1 MCQPLESLSTSGE
14 CVSLV
19 RGCLARVCSLFPP
32 CGSQITL
39 RLSDALRRETREAY
53 CKEATLLKHGGDGGL
68 RDVPFPNMAA
78 RPRGH
83 QHGGSAP
90 SQHGGNLARLPALL
104 PPPPLAV
111 GEARAARFLPEPA
124 PWWARGPETPAH
136 VWSRGDD
143 VRRSGATS
151 ARARAQSRAIE
162 TRRRSV
168 GQGRS
173 LMRSRKVR
181 GPQAGCAPPSLTL
194 PGEPTWGGRLSAS
207 SSAPGRG
214 TRTPLRPRG

>member
-104 PPPPLAV
+104 PPPARGRGGARRPLSTGTSTRGGHVVRRRRPMFGRVVMTSGA
-111 GEARAARFLPEPA
+111 AAPQAHARALRAARL
-124 PWWARGPETPAH
+124 RLG
-136 VWSRGDD
+136 G
-143 VRRSGATS
+143 GA
-151 ARARAQSRAIE
+151 
-162 TRRRSV
+162 
-168 GQGRS
+168 
-173 LMRSRKVR
+173 L
-181 GPQAGCAPPSLTL
+181 
-194 PGEPTWGGRLSAS
+194 
-207 SSAPGRG
+207 GRG
-214 TRTPLRPRG
+214 AHS

>member
-104 PPPPLAV
+104 PPRSRSGRRAPPAFYRNQHRGGHVVRRRRPMFGRVVMTSGAAAPQAHARAL
-111 GEARAARFLPEPA
+111 RAARL
-124 PWWARGPETPAH
+124 RLG
-136 VWSRGDD
+136 G
-143 VRRSGATS
+143 GA
-151 ARARAQSRAIE
+151 
-162 TRRRSV
+162 
-168 GQGRS
+168 
-173 LMRSRKVR
+173 L
-181 GPQAGCAPPSLTL
+181 
-194 PGEPTWGGRLSAS
+194 
-207 SSAPGRG
+207 GRG
-214 TRTPLRPRG
+214 AHS

>member
-1 MCQPLESLSTSGE
+1 MPSD
-14 CVSLV
+14 V
-19 RGCLARVCSLFPP
+19 RPERPTARKPP
-32 CGSQITL
+32 FS
-39 RLSDALRRETREAY
+39 
-53 CKEATLLKHGGDGGL
+53 
-68 RDVPFPNMAA
+68 NMAA
-78 RPRGH
+78 TGASGTCPFQTWQPDPAGI
-83 QHGGSAP
+83 STEEAP
-90 SQHGGNLARLPALL
+90 LPSMAGTSLDFRRSS
-104 PPPPLAV
+104 PPPLAV